1 MKIARESRHTD
12 MLRALD
18 ATSLSKDQL
27 TLRASYQDL
36 QAAIQDTA
44 VADTHEGGSNMHLS
58 SNNNMSNNMGN
69 NMSSNVSASQRSGLS
84 MHSHSNHSHH
94 NNNNNNNGLISPPLC
109 VISNNKRLS
118 HAIEQRNRSSN
129 ANIAVFG
136 TIVLFLWILTLLVPF
151 YAWLFIVFSAAL
163 YHR

>member
-12 MLRALD
+12 MLQALD
-18 ATSLSKDQL
+18 PTSLSRDQL

-44 VADTHEGGSNMHLS
+44 VADPHEGSNMHLS
-58 SNNNMSNNMGN
+58 SNN
-69 NMSSNVSASQRSGLS
+69 MSSNMSASMRSGLS
-84 MHSHSNHSHH
+84 MHSHSNHSHG
-94 NNNNNNNGLISPPLC
+94 NNNNNGLISPPLC

-163 YHR
+163 YHRYETLN